1 MFILTKHAQKRCQ
14 QRGIPLLA
22 LRWLEDYGKCQRHN
36 GADVYY
42 FTKSCRKELKRDIGN
57 LAFKKNECFLDCY
70 MVADGEIVLT
80 VGKRLTRLK
89 F

>member
-1 MFILTKHAQKRCQ
+1 MFTLTKHAQKRCQ

-22 LRWLEDYGKCQRHN
+22 INWLGEYGKRRRHE
-36 GADVYY
+36 GADVYH
-42 FTKSCRKELKRDIGN
+42 FTKSRRKELRRDIGK
-57 LAFKKNECFLDCY
+57 LAYKKNECFLDFY
-70 MVADGEIVLT
+70 MVVDGETILT